1 MHPNMQRL
9 VELQS
14 LDARLLK
21 LRKDLSG
28 VPARLAEIESRLNTA
43 KAALAS
49 AQESRTTSLKERK
62 KYELDVEQWRE
73 KARKYRDQSYEVK
86 TNEAFKALQHEIQH
100 AEGEIA
106 QAEDRLLERMVSGEE
121 YDHTIK
127 SAEAELKTAEA
138 AATAERR
145 ELESHR
151 SELTKVI
158 AADEG
163 ERSKIVAEI
172 PEKLLA
178 EYERIGKRHHG
189 IALAEVRAETCQA
202 CGVRVRPHVFQEL
215 RRADHDQIFTCETCN
230 RILYY
235 AEPKLAASGDSSPPP
250 NDAPETPAAAAAA
263 PSHET

>member
-9 VELQS
+9 IELQS
-14 LDARLLK
+14 LDERLLK

-28 VPARLAEIESRLNTA
+28 VPARLAEIEARLRIA
-43 KAALAS
+43 KAALSS

-127 SAEAELKTAEA
+127 AAEAELKTAETA
-138 AATAERR
+138 ASAERG

-151 SELTKVI
+151 AEVAKEL
-158 AADEG
+158 AAAEA
-163 ERSKIVAEI
+163 ERANIVAEI
-172 PEKLLA
+172 PETLLT

-189 IALAEVRAETCQA
+189 IALAAVLAETCQA

-215 RRADHDQIFTCETCN
+215 RRADHDHIFTCETCN

-235 AEPKLAASGDSSPPP
+235 VEPKSFATGDSSSPAG
-250 NDAPETPAAAAAA
+250 DIPETPAAAAAA